1 LELTEIFLEMMS
13 AERGASENTCLAYQR
28 DLEDFTEWITKRPH
42 GIIEADS
49 VDIRD
54 FLTTLARRGLAPSSS
69 ARKLSSL
76 RQFFKFLHGDGYRN
90 DDPTAV
96 IDSPRQGRSLP
107 KVLSEAEVDALLGA
121 AHAVKGASG
130 DRILAMMELLYATG
144 LRVSELVGLPLNA
157 VTGDRQVLLVKGK
170 GNRERMVPMN
180 GEARAALDTY
190 LTVRITFLQES
201 TESKW
206 LFPSRGKEGH
216 VTRRRFAQ
224 MLDDLALAAN
234 LDPRRVSPH
243 VLRHAFASH
252 LLANGADLRLVQQ
265 MLGHAD
271 ISTTQIYTHI
281 LDAQL
286 KSLVSNMHPLAKNK
300 Y

>member
-1 LELTEIFLEMMS
+1 MMS

-28 DLEDFTEWITKRPH
+28 DLEDFTRWLTKRPH
-42 GIIEADS
+42 SVTEADS
-49 VDIRD
+49 TDIRD
-54 FLTTLARRGLAPSSS
+54 FLTTLARRGLARSSS

-76 RQFFKFLHGDGYRN
+76 RQFFKFLHGDGYR
-90 DDPTAV
+90 DDNPTAI
-96 IDSPRQGRSLP
+96 IDSPRPGRSLP
-107 KVLSEAEVDALLGA
+107 KVLSEAEVYALLVA
-121 AHAVKGASG
+121 ARAVKGAAG

-144 LRVSELVGLPLNA
+144 LRVSELVSLPLNA

-170 GNRERMVPMN
+170 GNKERMVPMN
-180 GEARAALDTY
+180 EEARAALDNY
-190 LTVRITFLQES
+190 LAVRITFLPEDTGS
-201 TESKW
+201 RW
-206 LFPSRGKEGH
+206 LFPSRSKEGH

-224 MLDDLALAAN
+224 MLSDLAVDAD

-281 LDAQL
+281 LDARL
-286 KSLVSNMHPLAKNK
+286 KSLVSDMHPLAKK
-300 Y
+300 

>member
-1 LELTEIFLEMMS
+1 MMS
-13 AERGASENTCLAYQR
+13 AERGASKNTCLAYQR
-28 DLEDFTEWITKRPH
+28 DLEDFTRWLAKRPH
-42 GIIEADS
+42 SVAEADS
-49 VDIRD
+49 ADIRD
-54 FLTTLARRGLAPSSS
+54 FLTALARRGLAPSSS

-76 RQFFKFLHGDGYRN
+76 RQFFKFLHSDGYR
-90 DDPTAV
+90 DDNPTTI

-107 KVLSEAEVDALLGA
+107 KILSEAEVGALLVA
-121 AHAVKGASG
+121 ARTVKEAAG

-157 VTGDRQVLLVKGK
+157 VNGDRQVLLVKGK
-170 GNRERMVPMN
+170 GNKERMVPMN

-190 LTVRITFLQES
+190 LAVRITFLPEG
-201 TESKW
+201 TESRW
-206 LFPSRGKEGH
+206 LFPSRSKEGH

-224 MLDDLALAAN
+224 MLGDLALAAN

-281 LDAQL
+281 LDARL
-286 KSLVSNMHPLAKNK
+286 KSLVSDMHPLAKK
-300 Y
+300 

>member
-1 LELTEIFLEMMS
+1 MIA

-28 DLEDFTEWITKRPH
+28 DLQDFTGWLAKRPH
-42 GIIEADS
+42 DVTDADS
-49 VDIRD
+49 ADIRD
-54 FLTTLARRGLAPSSS
+54 FLTALARRGLAPSSS

-76 RQFFKFLHGDGYRN
+76 RQFFKFLHGDGHRD

-96 IDSPRQGRSLP
+96 VDSPRQGRSLP
-107 KVLSEAEVDALLGA
+107 KVLSEAEVDALLA
-121 AHAVKGASG
+121 AARNVKGAAG

-157 VTGDRQVLLVKGK
+157 VTGNRQVLLVKGK
-170 GNRERMVPMN
+170 GNKERMVPMN
-180 GEARAALDTY
+180 GKARAALDAY
-190 LTVRITFLQES
+190 IAVRITFLPEGTQS
-201 TESKW
+201 RW
-206 LFPSRGKEGH
+206 LFPSRSKEGY

-224 MLDDLALAAN
+224 MLGDLALAAG

-265 MLGHAD
+265 MLGHED

-281 LDAQL
+281 LDARL
-286 KSLVSNMHPLAKNK
+286 KSLVCDMHPLAKK
-300 Y
+300 

>member
-1 LELTEIFLEMMS
+1 MS
-13 AERGASENTCLAYQR
+13 AERGASKNTCLAYQR
-28 DLEDFTEWITKRPH
+28 DLEDFTRWLAKRPH
-42 GIIEADS
+42 SVAEADS
-49 VDIRD
+49 ADIRD
-54 FLTTLARRGLAPSSS
+54 FLTALARRGLAPSSS

-76 RQFFKFLHGDGYRN
+76 RQFFKFLHSDGYR
-90 DDPTAV
+90 DDNPTTI

-107 KVLSEAEVDALLGA
+107 KILSEAEVDALLVA
-121 AHAVKGASG
+121 ARTVKEAAG

-157 VTGDRQVLLVKGK
+157 VNGDRQVLLVKGK
-170 GNRERMVPMN
+170 GNKERMVPMN

-190 LTVRITFLQES
+190 LAVRITFLPEG
-201 TESKW
+201 TESRW
-206 LFPSRGKEGH
+206 LFPSRSKEGH

-224 MLDDLALAAN
+224 MLGDLALAAN

-281 LDAQL
+281 LDARL
-286 KSLVSNMHPLAKNK
+286 KSLVSDMHPLAKK
-300 Y
+300 

>member
-1 LELTEIFLEMMS
+1 MMS
-13 AERGASENTCLAYQR
+13 AERGASKNTCLAYQR
-28 DLEDFTEWITKRPH
+28 DLEDFTRWLAKRPH
-42 GIIEADS
+42 SVAEADS
-49 VDIRD
+49 ADIRD
-54 FLTTLARRGLAPSSS
+54 FLTALARRGLAPSSS

-76 RQFFKFLHGDGYRN
+76 RQFFKFLHSDGYR
-90 DDPTAV
+90 DDNPTTI

-107 KVLSEAEVDALLGA
+107 KILSEAEVDALLVA
-121 AHAVKGASG
+121 ARTVKEAAG

-157 VTGDRQVLLVKGK
+157 VNGDRQVLLVKGK
-170 GNRERMVPMN
+170 GNKERMVPMN

-190 LTVRITFLQES
+190 LAVRITFLPEG
-201 TESKW
+201 TESRW
-206 LFPSRGKEGH
+206 LFPSRSKEGH

-224 MLDDLALAAN
+224 MLGDLALAAN

-281 LDAQL
+281 LDARL
-286 KSLVSNMHPLAKNK
+286 KSLVSDMHPLAKK
-300 Y
+300 

>member
-1 LELTEIFLEMMS
+1 MMS
-13 AERGASENTCLAYQR
+13 AERGASKNTCLAYQR
-28 DLEDFTEWITKRPH
+28 DLEDFTRWLAKRPH
-42 GIIEADS
+42 SVAEADS
-49 VDIRD
+49 ADIRD
-54 FLTTLARRGLAPSSS
+54 FLTALARRGLAPSSS

-76 RQFFKFLHGDGYRN
+76 RQFFKFLHSDGYR
-90 DDPTAV
+90 DDNPTTI

-107 KVLSEAEVDALLGA
+107 KILSEAEVDALLVA
-121 AHAVKGASG
+121 ARTVKEAAG

-157 VTGDRQVLLVKGK
+157 VNGDRQVLLVKGK
-170 GNRERMVPMN
+170 GNKERMVPMN

-190 LTVRITFLQES
+190 LAVRITFLPEG
-201 TESKW
+201 TESRW
-206 LFPSRGKEGH
+206 LFPSRSKEGH

-224 MLDDLALAAN
+224 MLGDLALDAD

-281 LDAQL
+281 LDARL
-286 KSLVSNMHPLAKNK
+286 KSLVSDMHPLAKK
-300 Y
+300 

>member
-1 LELTEIFLEMMS
+1 MA

-28 DLEDFTEWITKRPH
+28 DLQDFTGWLAMRPH
-42 GIIEADS
+42 DVTEADS
-49 VDIRD
+49 ADIRD
-54 FLTTLARRGLAPSSS
+54 FLTALARRGLAPSSS

-76 RQFFKFLHGDGYRN
+76 RQFFKFLHGDGYRD

-107 KVLSEAEVDALLGA
+107 KVLSEAEVDALLVAARNAKGA
-121 AHAVKGASG
+121 AG

-170 GNRERMVPMN
+170 GNKERMVPMN
-180 GEARAALDTY
+180 GEARAALNAY
-190 LTVRITFLQES
+190 LAVRITFLPES
-201 TESKW
+201 TESRW

-224 MLDDLALAAN
+224 MLGDLALAAG
-234 LDPRRVSPH
+234 LEPHRVSPH

-252 LLANGADLRLVQQ
+252 LLANGAELRLVQQ

-281 LDAQL
+281 LDARL
-286 KSLVSNMHPLAKNK
+286 KSLVGDMHPLADK
-300 Y
+300 

>member
-1 LELTEIFLEMMS
+1 MMA

-28 DLEDFTEWITKRPH
+28 DLQDFTGWLAMRPH
-42 GIIEADS
+42 DVTEADS
-49 VDIRD
+49 ADIRD
-54 FLTTLARRGLAPSSS
+54 FLTALARRGLAPSSS

-76 RQFFKFLHGDGYRN
+76 RQFFKFLHGDGYRD

-107 KVLSEAEVDALLGA
+107 KVLSEAEVDALLVAARNAKGA
-121 AHAVKGASG
+121 AG

-170 GNRERMVPMN
+170 GNKERMVPMN
-180 GEARAALDTY
+180 GEARAALNAY
-190 LTVRITFLQES
+190 LAVRITFLPES
-201 TESKW
+201 TESRW

-224 MLDDLALAAN
+224 MLGDLALAAG
-234 LDPRRVSPH
+234 LEPHRVSPH

-252 LLANGADLRLVQQ
+252 LLANGAELRLVQQ

-281 LDAQL
+281 LDARL
-286 KSLVSNMHPLAKNK
+286 KSLVGDMHPLADK
-300 Y
+300 